1 MPSGE
6 SVKGCMGGAGGAAA
20 PRAAPCLAESKSAE
34 EGRLWVN
41 STNIPGREGGWREGG
56 KNCHYCNL
64 PGNPTKSGGRCY
76 QLQFIDVEKGG
87 RGGGLS
93 LDFQGT
99 MKLFATPESDQPM

>member
-1 MPSGE
+1 MSQSRDAWEGQ
-6 SVKGCMGGAGGAAA
+6 AGRLLLGRPPVWLKASLQ
-20 PRAAPCLAESKSAE
+20 RR
-34 EGRLWVN
+34 GRLWVN